1 MPESDILEPPVTDKT
16 FLKLIQAIQTV
27 SIKSAVVD
35 NTDTESSTKALS
47 AGQGFKLQREVDA
60 DRGENSAY
68 DPTATYDVGEFCIND
83 NALYKCNTAIS
94 TPEAWDASH
103 WDAVNLKGLD
113 MSVTSLSDVVD
124 GIQWKLVWTNPD
136 TTVNF
141 NQQTAQFD
149 ISEYRYIMIVFKE
162 LTTSNNRFATIFPL
176 DGSRFI
182 CDSLRWTGAYGIPYM
197 RSVYADTNGLA
208 ISTGYYLGANNYA
221 TVADNSVAI
230 PVNIYASK

>member
-1 MPESDILEPPVTDKT
+1 MPENDILEPPVTDKT

-68 DPTATYDVGEFCIND
+68 DPTATYEVGDFCIND

-113 MSVTSLSDVVD
+113 MSVTSLNTVEQLTPVV
-124 GIQWKLVWTNPD
+124 TM
-136 TTVNF
+136 
-141 NQQTAQFD
+141 A
-149 ISEYRYIMIVFKE
+149 
-162 LTTSNNRFATIFPL
+162 
-176 DGSRFI
+176 
-182 CDSLRWTGAYGIPYM
+182 
-197 RSVYADTNGLA
+197 
-208 ISTGYYLGANNYA
+208 
-221 TVADNSVAI
+221 
-230 PVNIYASK
+230 NIYSPDYTRLKKCGKLCSFSSDIQFRANGSGYIEAMTGLPKPLESLYFMAITDDGLSFSLAVIDDNGRLRIRNPLGGSDKKYFINVTYFTN